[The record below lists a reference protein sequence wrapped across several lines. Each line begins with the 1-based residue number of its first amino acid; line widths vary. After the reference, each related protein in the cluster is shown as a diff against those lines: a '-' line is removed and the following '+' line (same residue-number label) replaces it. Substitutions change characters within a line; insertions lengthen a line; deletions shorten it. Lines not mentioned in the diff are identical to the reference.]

1 MKRNPQIKS
10 KLRWAWILLFAPIVT
25 EAQCE
30 LFKSEME
37 GVKNYMVAVS
47 HQVDSLQTFAESA
60 AYATQFAAARTNAR
74 KVELMTGKALNAA
87 DEAVLRAAE
96 AQYYSEVCGL
106 EAVKSHSIDAE
117 RHALDARD
125 FAEEAYANA
134 KAANTAKNL
143 GDMHYYMRKS
153 QRTGQEARDA
163 ADNAVYAASIAHMSC
178 THGEALSLE
187 SE

>member
-1 MKRNPQIKS
+1 M
-10 KLRWAWILLFAPIVT
+10 APIAT
-25 EAQCE
+25 QAQCE
-30 LFKSEME
+30 LFKSEMD
-37 GVKNYMVAVS
+37 GVRNYMVAVS
-47 HQVDSLQTFAESA
+47 HQVDALQTFAESA
-60 AYATQFAAARTNAR
+60 AYDPQFASARTNAR
-74 KVELMTGKALNAA
+74 KVELMMGKALNAA

-117 RHALDARD
+117 RFALDARD

-134 KAANTAKNL
+134 KAANTARNL

-153 QRTGQEARDA
+153 QQAGQEARDA
-163 ADNAVYAASIAHMSC
+163 ADDAVYAASIAHMSC
-178 THGEALSLE
+178 THEAALSLG

>member
-1 MKRNPQIKS
+1 MKHNPRFKPSYQ
-10 KLRWAWILLFAPIVT
+10 LAWAFLLLPMITV
-25 EAQCE
+25 AQCE

-60 AYATQFAAARTNAR
+60 AYAARFASARTNAR
-74 KVELMTGKALNAA
+74 KVELMMGRALNAA
-87 DEAVLRAAE
+87 EEAVLRAAE

-153 QRTGQEARDA
+153 QYAGQEARDA
-163 ADNAVYAASIAHMSC
+163 ADDAVYAASIAHMSC
-178 THGEALSLE
+178 THEAALSLG

>member
-1 MKRNPQIKS
+1 MKRNTQIKS
-10 KLRWAWILLFAPIVT
+10 RLQWAWILLFAPIVT

-37 GVKNYMVAVS
+37 GLKNYMVAVS

-60 AYATQFAAARTNAR
+60 AYAAQFAAARINAR
-74 KVELMTGKALNAA
+74 KVELMMGKALNAA

-125 FAEEAYANA
+125 FAAEAYANS

-153 QRTGQEARDA
+153 QRAGQEARDA
-163 ADNAVYAASIAHMSC
+163 ADNAIYAASIAHMSC
-178 THGEALSLE
+178 THEAALSLG